1 MNGATGIAVGMAT
14 SIPPHN
20 PVEILDAAIAAIDD
34 PEADP
39 LRFVRGPDFPTGGQ
53 LLSTKKELR
62 EIYESGQ
69 GTLKLRAEYEIEERN
84 RGAQAIVVTSVPYG
98 VAKASLVEKIAEVII
113 ARKLP
118 ALVDVRDESTD
129 DVRVVLELK
138 RDADPALVMSYL
150 YKHTPL
156 QTTVPVNLTVLVPT
170 ANPEVAEP
178 ARLSLSAILRHF
190 LDFRFETVRRR
201 FVYELEELL
210 RRIHLLEGFEK
221 IFDEL
226 DEAIRII
233 RRSDGKAD
241 AAGKLM
247 KRFGL
252 DDEQADAVLETKL
265 YKLARLEIESIRKE
279 LAEKRAEAARIE
291 AILKSPAKLWGVVQR
306 ELVELRGV
314 LSGEKRKTRVS
325 VAVEEPEYDAEAFI
339 PDEDAFAVVTVDGWL
354 KRLGQLKDPK
364 QTRMREGDDVL
375 AVLQGGTRELVV
387 LFSNR
392 GSAYVLRMN
401 DVPPST
407 GYGEPVQKLFK
418 FGDGE
423 RVVAA
428 LSLDPRVTPE
438 QGRRPPRRDPR
449 RHGPPLL
456 HRPAPR
462 GDHPL
467 RAPVR
472 QARGGGRGRVGRG
485 LRGGGDRRAGVREGA
500 GDPLRL
506 GRGPRPRRTGE
517 GRHRDPPRRGRPGHR
532 RHALRQGRE
541 ARRPDPRELEGDD
554 PHRHAPSRRRRERW
568 QGLRADQ
575 ARPLREGGP
584 ARDRPAR
591 SPRAVRRRRE
601 VAVEVVLAEKYGFCA
616 GVRVADK
623 LVRIAAAK
631 GQSGAILGQVVH
643 NESVESEMATLGFPT
658 VHRLEDAH
666 EHAGRIVFS
675 AHGVAPSVRAEA
687 AALGLTAID
696 TTCKFVT
703 DIHREIARSLDD
715 GCFIAVLGQKGHREV
730 IGYTKDLD
738 PARYGVF
745 YDLEEVRAF
754 PWEAHP
760 KVKVVF
766 QTTLNAD
773 GFAAHVEPR
782 CAAGFPT

>member
-1 MNGATGIAVGMAT
+1 MTRKCPESADQPALAFDAEIPLPEEARRRYLNYALSVITARALPDVRDGLKPVQRRILFAMFQNLHLTPDAKFKKSATVVGDVIGKYHPHGDVAIYDAMVRMAQTFTLRAPLVEGHGNFGSLDGDSAAAYRYTEARLRPLAVELLSEIKKRTVDWKPNYDGVHFEPIVLPARFPNLLVNGATGIAVGMAT

-20 PVEILDAAIAAIDD
+20 PIEILDAAIAAVDD

-39 LRFVRGPDFPTGGQ
+39 LRFVKGPDFPTGGQ

-69 GTLKLRAEYEIEERN
+69 GTLKLRAEYELEERN

-247 KRFGL
+247 KRFDL

-314 LSGEKRKTRVS
+314 LAGEKRKTRIS

-339 PDEDAFAVVTVDGWL
+339 PDEDAFAVVTFDGWL

-401 DVPPST
+401 DVPAST

-423 RVVAA
+423 RVVTA
-428 LSLDPRVTPE
+428 LSLDPRVTPGKDVVLLAVTRDGMVLRFSADPLRE
-438 QGRRPPRRDPR
+438 ATTRSGRRFARPAEGDEVVSVEVCEEGAIVALASEKGRAILFDSDEVPVLAGPGKGVIGIRLAEDDRVIGATLFGKDEKRASLTLENSKGTTHTVTR
-449 RHGPPLL
+449 RH
-456 HRPAPR
+456 
-462 GDHPL
+462 D
-467 RAPVR
+467 V
-472 QARGGGRGRVGRG
+472 VGRG
-485 LRGGGDRRAGVREGA
+485 GKGF
-500 GDPLRL
+500 
-506 GRGPRPRRTGE
+506 
-517 GRHRDPPRRGRPGHR
+517 
-532 RHALRQGRE
+532 
-541 ARRPDPRELEGDD
+541 ELIK
-554 PHRHAPSRRRRERW
+554 
-568 QGLRADQ
+568 
-575 ARPLREGGP
+575 
-584 ARDRPAR
+584 RDR
-591 SPRAVRRRRE
+591 
-601 VAVEVVLAEKYGFCA
+601 F
-616 GVRVADK
+616 
-623 LVRIAAAK
+623 
-631 GQSGAILGQVVH
+631 
-643 NESVESEMATLGFPT
+643 
-658 VHRLEDAH
+658 
-666 EHAGRIVFS
+666 
-675 AHGVAPSVRAEA
+675 
-687 AALGLTAID
+687 
-696 TTCKFVT
+696 
-703 DIHREIARSLDD
+703 
-715 GCFIAVLGQKGHREV
+715 
-730 IGYTKDLD
+730 
-738 PARYGVF
+738 
-745 YDLEEVRAF
+745 
-754 PWEAHP
+754 
-760 KVKVVF
+760 VKVVSPEIV
-766 QTTLNAD
+766 LLD
-773 GFAAHVEPR
+773 LPDRSGSGGR
-782 CAAGFPT
+782 

>member
-1 MNGATGIAVGMAT
+1 MTRKRPESADQPALAFEAEIPLPEEARRRYLNYALSVITARALPDVRDGLKPVQRRILFAMFQNLHLTPDAKFKKSATVVGDVIGKYHPHGDVAIYDAMVRMAQTFTLRAPLVEGHGNFGSLDGDSAAAYRYTEARLRPLAVELLSEIKKRTVDWKPNYDGVHFEPIVLPARFPNLLVNGATGIAVGMAT

-62 EIYESGQ
+62 DIYESGQ
-69 GTLKLRAEYEIEERN
+69 GTLKLRAEYELEERN
-84 RGAQAIVVTSVPYG
+84 RGVRAIVVTSVPYG

-150 YKHTPL
+150 YRHTPL

-170 ANPEVAEP
+170 SNPEVAEP

-291 AILKSPAKLWGVVQR
+291 AILKSPEKLWGVVQR

-364 QTRMREGDDVL
+364 QTRLREGDDVL
-375 AVLQGGTRELVV
+375 TVLQGGTRELVV
-387 LFSNR
+387 LFSSR

-428 LSLDPRVTPE
+428 LSLDPRVTPDKDVVLLAVTRGGMVLRFSTDPLRE
-438 QGRRPPRRDPR
+438 ATTRSGRRFARPAEGDEVVSVEVCEEGAIVVLASEKGRAILFDSDEVPVLAGPGKGVIGIRLAEDDRVIGATLFGKDEKRAALTLENSKGTAHTVTR
-449 RHGPPLL
+449 RHDVVGRGGKGFELIKRDRFVRAVPPEIVLL
-456 HRPAPR
+456 DLPDRS
-462 GDHPL
+462 G
-467 RAPVR
+467 
-472 QARGGGRGRVGRG
+472 GGGR
-485 LRGGGDRRAGVREGA
+485 
-500 GDPLRL
+500 
-506 GRGPRPRRTGE
+506 
-517 GRHRDPPRRGRPGHR
+517 
-532 RHALRQGRE
+532 
-541 ARRPDPRELEGDD
+541 
-554 PHRHAPSRRRRERW
+554 
-568 QGLRADQ
+568 
-575 ARPLREGGP
+575 
-584 ARDRPAR
+584 
-591 SPRAVRRRRE
+591 
-601 VAVEVVLAEKYGFCA
+601 
-616 GVRVADK
+616 
-623 LVRIAAAK
+623 
-631 GQSGAILGQVVH
+631 
-643 NESVESEMATLGFPT
+643 
-658 VHRLEDAH
+658 
-666 EHAGRIVFS
+666 
-675 AHGVAPSVRAEA
+675 
-687 AALGLTAID
+687 
-696 TTCKFVT
+696 
-703 DIHREIARSLDD
+703 
-715 GCFIAVLGQKGHREV
+715 
-730 IGYTKDLD
+730 
-738 PARYGVF
+738 
-745 YDLEEVRAF
+745 
-754 PWEAHP
+754 
-760 KVKVVF
+760 
-766 QTTLNAD
+766 
-773 GFAAHVEPR
+773 
-782 CAAGFPT
+782 

>member
-1 MNGATGIAVGMAT
+1 MTRKRSEDAAQPALAFDAEIPLPEEARRRYLNYALSVITARALPDVRDGLKPVQRRILFSMFQNLHLTPDAKFKKSASVVGDVIGKYHPHGDVAIYDAMVRMAQPFSLRAPLVEGHGNFGSLDGDSAAAYRYTEARLRPLAVELLSEIRKRTVDWKPNFDGVHFEPIVLPARFPNLLVNGATGIAVGMAT

-20 PVEILDAAIAAIDD
+20 PVEVLDAAIAAIDD
-34 PEADP
+34 PAADP
-39 LRFVRGPDFPTGGQ
+39 LKYVKGPDFPTGGQ

-69 GTLKLRAEYEIEERN
+69 GSLKLRAEYEIEERS
-84 RGAQAIVVTSVPYG
+84 RGMQAIVVTSVPYG

-138 RDADPALVMSYL
+138 READPALVMSYL

-178 ARLSLSAILRHF
+178 ARLPLAAILKHF

-201 FVYELEELL
+201 FVYELEELR

-279 LAEKRAEAARIE
+279 LAEKRAEADRIE

-306 ELVELRGV
+306 ELVEVRGL
-314 LSGEKRKTRVS
+314 LSGERRKTRVS
-325 VAVEEPEYDAEAFI
+325 AAVDEPEYDAEAFI
-339 PDEDAFAVVTVDGWL
+339 PDEDAFAVVTADGWL

-364 QTRMREGDDVL
+364 QTRLREGDDVL

-418 FGDGE
+418 FADGE
-423 RVVAA
+423 RVVAT

-438 QGRRPPRRDPR
+438 KDVVLLAATRQGMVLRFSADPLREATTRSGRRFAKPAEGDEVVSVEVCEESAIVALASEKGRAILFDSEEVPVLAGPGKGVIGIRLAGDDRVIGATLFGRDEKRAVLTLENSKGNAHTVTR
-449 RHGPPLL
+449 RHEVVGRGGKGFELIKRDRFVRAVPPEIVLL
-456 HRPAPR
+456 DLPERP
-462 GDHPL
+462 G
-467 RAPVR
+467 
-472 QARGGGRGRVGRG
+472 GGGR
-485 LRGGGDRRAGVREGA
+485 
-500 GDPLRL
+500 
-506 GRGPRPRRTGE
+506 
-517 GRHRDPPRRGRPGHR
+517 
-532 RHALRQGRE
+532 
-541 ARRPDPRELEGDD
+541 
-554 PHRHAPSRRRRERW
+554 
-568 QGLRADQ
+568 
-575 ARPLREGGP
+575 
-584 ARDRPAR
+584 
-591 SPRAVRRRRE
+591 
-601 VAVEVVLAEKYGFCA
+601 
-616 GVRVADK
+616 
-623 LVRIAAAK
+623 
-631 GQSGAILGQVVH
+631 
-643 NESVESEMATLGFPT
+643 
-658 VHRLEDAH
+658 
-666 EHAGRIVFS
+666 
-675 AHGVAPSVRAEA
+675 
-687 AALGLTAID
+687 
-696 TTCKFVT
+696 
-703 DIHREIARSLDD
+703 
-715 GCFIAVLGQKGHREV
+715 
-730 IGYTKDLD
+730 
-738 PARYGVF
+738 
-745 YDLEEVRAF
+745 
-754 PWEAHP
+754 
-760 KVKVVF
+760 
-766 QTTLNAD
+766 
-773 GFAAHVEPR
+773 
-782 CAAGFPT
+782 

>member
-1 MNGATGIAVGMAT
+1 MTRKRSGGAEQPALAFDAEIPLPEEARRRYLNYALSVITSRALPDVRDGLKPVQRRILFAMFQNLHLTPDAKFKKSATVVGDVIGKYHPHGDVAIYDAMVRMAQPFTLRAPLVEGHGNFGSLDGDAAAAYRYTEARLRPLAVELLSEIRKRTVDWKPNYDGVHFEPITLPARFPNLLVNGASGIAVGMAT

-20 PVEILDAAIAAIDD
+20 PLEILDAAIAAIDD
-34 PEADP
+34 PAADP
-39 LRFVRGPDFPTGGQ
+39 LRFVKGPDFPTGGQ

-69 GTLKLRAEYEIEERN
+69 GTLKLRAEYEIEERG
-84 RGAQAIVVTSVPYG
+84 RGVHAIVVTSVPYG

-156 QTTVPVNLTVLVPT
+156 QTTVPVNLTALVPT
-170 ANPEVAEP
+170 GNPEVAEP

-190 LDFRFETVRRR
+190 LDYRFETVRRR

-291 AILKSPAKLWGVVQR
+291 AILQSPVKLWGVVQR
-306 ELVELRGV
+306 ELVELRG
-314 LSGEKRKTRVS
+314 LLAGEKRKTRVS
-325 VAVEEPEYDAEAFI
+325 AAVEEPEYDAEAFI

-364 QTRMREGDDVL
+364 QTRLREGDDVL

-387 LFSNR
+387 LFSSR

-438 QGRRPPRRDPR
+438 KDVVLLAVTRDGMVLRFTADPLREATTRSGRRFARPAEGDEVVSVEVCEEEAIVALASEKGRAILFDSEEVPILAGPGKGVIGIRLADDDRVIGATLFGKDEKRAVLTLENSRGTAHTITR
-449 RHGPPLL
+449 RHDVTGRGGKGFELIKRDRFVRAVPAEIVLL
-456 HRPAPR
+456 DLPDRS
-462 GDHPL
+462 G
-467 RAPVR
+467 
-472 QARGGGRGRVGRG
+472 GGGR
-485 LRGGGDRRAGVREGA
+485 
-500 GDPLRL
+500 
-506 GRGPRPRRTGE
+506 
-517 GRHRDPPRRGRPGHR
+517 
-532 RHALRQGRE
+532 
-541 ARRPDPRELEGDD
+541 
-554 PHRHAPSRRRRERW
+554 
-568 QGLRADQ
+568 
-575 ARPLREGGP
+575 
-584 ARDRPAR
+584 
-591 SPRAVRRRRE
+591 
-601 VAVEVVLAEKYGFCA
+601 
-616 GVRVADK
+616 
-623 LVRIAAAK
+623 
-631 GQSGAILGQVVH
+631 
-643 NESVESEMATLGFPT
+643 
-658 VHRLEDAH
+658 
-666 EHAGRIVFS
+666 
-675 AHGVAPSVRAEA
+675 
-687 AALGLTAID
+687 
-696 TTCKFVT
+696 
-703 DIHREIARSLDD
+703 
-715 GCFIAVLGQKGHREV
+715 
-730 IGYTKDLD
+730 
-738 PARYGVF
+738 
-745 YDLEEVRAF
+745 
-754 PWEAHP
+754 
-760 KVKVVF
+760 
-766 QTTLNAD
+766 
-773 GFAAHVEPR
+773 
-782 CAAGFPT
+782 